1 MLTKNNYCQSD
12 EHLRNFLTRTQN
24 ANSSSCCHRHCTGS
38 PWCTLQSCFPFCSCQ
53 VSPPNHL
60 TLGWWMSGFKFLE
73 SLCLEIALQCLLSEL
88 LWVVEVSQG
97 FFLLF
102 SLFLFRD
109 GSRAW
114 CMLNKCADL
123 SYLSIPPSPPTLSKD
138 AANYANW
145 SWTCSVSRHSLSLP
159 SSCLSLPR
167 IWDYMTVPSGPS
179 FSVCCL
185 SWKVYKIFHSLFF

>member
-1 MLTKNNYCQSD
+1 MLTAPVAV
-12 EHLRNFLTRTQN
+12 TITVP
-24 ANSSSCCHRHCTGS
+24 GS
-38 PWCTLQSCFPFCSCQ
+38 LWCMLQPCFPFCSCQ

-60 TLGWWMSGFKFLE
+60 TLGWWMSGFRFLE
-73 SLCLEIALQCLLSEL
+73 SLCLEIVLQCLLSEL
-88 LWVVEVSQG
+88 LWVVEISQG

-102 SLFLFRD
+102 SSFLFRD

-114 CMLNKCADL
+114 CMLNKCADPEL
-123 SYLSIPPSPPTLSKD
+123 LVHLPSSTPNKY
-138 AANYANW
+138 AGNYANW
-145 SWTCSVSRHSLSLP
+145 SWTCPVSWHFLSLP

-167 IWDYMTVPSGPS
+167 IWDYVAVPPGPS